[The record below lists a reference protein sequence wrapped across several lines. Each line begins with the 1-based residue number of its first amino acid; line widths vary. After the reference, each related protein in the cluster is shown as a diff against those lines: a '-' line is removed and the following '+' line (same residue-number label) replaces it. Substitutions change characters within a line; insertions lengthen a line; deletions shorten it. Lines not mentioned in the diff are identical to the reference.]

1 MENVL
6 TIKLHQPAPPQRRVQ
21 RPALVQHLNDR
32 LSSGCPVTLV
42 SAPAGFGKTT
52 CISEWLA
59 GVNLPVTWLS
69 LDAADNDPQ
78 RFLTYRAAA
87 LHKIGNLPR
96 LESALRGG
104 QLLPVDVIS
113 AALIEDI
120 LGFQGPFLL
129 VLDDLHVIQERYI
142 LQLIEKLITSLLQ
155 PLRLVILTR
164 EEPSLPLARLRA
176 NNMLTEIR
184 AAELR
189 FSADEAKSFLNEVM
203 SLRLSAVDIAVLE
216 ERTEGWIA
224 GLQLAGLSI
233 RNQSDP
239 SSFIRSLSGSHRHI
253 LSYLTEEVL
262 NHQPE
267 EVKNFLLETSILD
280 RLTGDLCDAVTGR
293 TGSALLLEQLC
304 NANLF
309 IIPLDDE
316 QRWYRYHHL
325 FADLLSNRQ
334 KALRGAQTAGLHRQA
349 SRWYAQACERSTF
362 GERSTFAGEAIR
374 HSLAA
379 GDYASAVRLIETHAL
394 EMLRQWHMK
403 TVSDWIQ
410 SLPAEWS
417 EQSPRTNLAFA
428 RAHFTL
434 GEFAQAA
441 PYIARLERMFSG
453 SQVETIPLGVR
464 AEWLAL
470 RSTLLGAQGQ
480 PAESLAL
487 ALQALALAPEVDD
500 SVRSQIYT
508 GLALAYQR
516 VGDVPRAIEAFQKT
530 IELGRAASDLVT
542 ELMGIAP
549 LVLLFI
555 QRGQLHT
562 GYDLAV
568 QGVERAERAGA
579 MLPILASIYGELG
592 QICFHWGEWEQA
604 REYSRRAAESSARSG
619 FSDAVIFHT
628 VTCAL
633 LSLVQGDIN
642 AAAVEMKKAV
652 EQMRVDAPLVVRESV
667 IAAQVR
673 ISLAQNDLPA
683 AEAALGGLA
692 PAAGAPVR
700 AVLPHLDAGGEI
712 NFSQAPLYIAALR
725 VQLHR
730 ARLLEGQEDA
740 LALADGLCLANRLV
754 EAAVQAQIPFF
765 AVEALL
771 LRAQLHTV
779 QGDTPA
785 SLADVSAALDLAE
798 PEGDLSDFILE
809 GPFAQAALADLLRR
823 CSPGSLRA
831 ATIHKILAAFPV
843 AVSGAPVVGLAP
855 QMGWQELVEPL
866 TERELEVLRCMVEG
880 LKYEEIASRLVIS
893 LNTVRSHVKAI
904 YGKLGVN
911 NRTAAIET
919 ARQQGLLS

>member
-6 TIKLHQPAPPQRRVQ
+6 TIKLHQPAPPHRRVQ
-21 RPALVQHLNDR
+21 RFALIQR
-32 LSSGCPVTLV
+32 LSDGLSNGCPVTLV
-42 SAPAGFGKTT
+42 SAPAGFGKTA

-78 RFLTYRAAA
+78 RFLTYLAAA
-87 LHKIGNLPR
+87 LHKIGSLPG

-104 QLLPVDVIS
+104 QLPPVGEIS
-113 AALIEDI
+113 AALIQDI
-120 LGFQGPFLL
+120 LGFPGPFIL

-142 LQLIEKLITSLLQ
+142 LQVIEKLITGLLR
-155 PLRLVILTR
+155 PLHLVILTR

-176 NNMLTEIR
+176 NNLLTEIR

-189 FSADEAKSFLNEVM
+189 FNADEARSFLNEVM
-203 SLRLSAVDIAVLE
+203 SLRLSATDIAMLE

-233 RNQSDP
+233 RNRPDP
-239 SSFIRSLSGSHRHI
+239 SGFIRSLSGSHRHI

-267 EVKNFLLETSILD
+267 EIKNFLLETSILD
-280 RLTGDLCDAVTGR
+280 RLTGDLCDAVTAR
-293 TGSALLLEQLC
+293 AGSALLLEQLC
-304 NANLF
+304 SANLF
-309 IIPLDDE
+309 IIALDDE

-325 FADLLSNRQ
+325 FADLLYNRQ
-334 KALRGAQTAGLHRQA
+334 KALQGRQTADLHRRA

-379 GDYASAVRLIETHAL
+379 EDYASAVRLIETHAL

-403 TVSDWIQ
+403 TVSDWMQ
-410 SLPAEWS
+410 ALPPEWS

-428 RAHFTL
+428 RTHLTF

-441 PYIARLERMFSG
+441 PYIARLERIFSG
-453 SQVETIPLGVR
+453 SQQELIPPGVR

-480 PAESLAL
+480 PAEGLAL

-500 SVRSQIYT
+500 GARSQIYT
-508 GLALAYQR
+508 SLALAYQR
-516 VGDVPRAIEAFQKT
+516 VGDIPRAIDAFQKT
-530 IELGRAASDLVT
+530 IALGRAASDLVT

-549 LVLLFI
+549 LVLLLI
-555 QRGQLHT
+555 QRGQLHA
-562 GYDLAV
+562 GYDLAI

-579 MLPILASIYGELG
+579 ILPILASIYGELG
-592 QICFHWGEWEQA
+592 QICFHWGEWERA

-642 AAAVEMKKAV
+642 AAAAEMKKAI
-652 EQMRVDAPLVVRESV
+652 EQMRVDVPLVVRESV

-683 AEAALGGLA
+683 AEAALVGLA
-692 PAAGAPVR
+692 AAAGTPGR
-700 AVLPHLDAGGEI
+700 AMLPDLGVGGEI
-712 NFSQAPLYIAALR
+712 NFSQAPLYIGALR
-725 VQLHR
+725 VHLHR
-730 ARLLEGQEDA
+730 ARLLEGQNGA
-740 LALADGLCLANRLV
+740 LALADGFRLANRLV
-754 EAAVQAQIPFF
+754 EAAFQAHLPFI
-765 AVEALL
+765 AVETLL
-771 LRAQLHTV
+771 VRAQLHAA
-779 QGDTPA
+779 QGDVQSA
-785 SLADVSAALDLAE
+785 RADVSAALDLAE
-798 PEGDLSDFILE
+798 PEGYISDFLSE
-809 GPFAQAALADLLRR
+809 GSFTQTVLADLLRR

-843 AVSGAPVVGLAP
+843 PVDGAPVAGLAP
-855 QMGWQELVEPL
+855 QPGLQELVEPL

-880 LKYEEIASRLVIS
+880 LKYEEIADRLVIS
-893 LNTVRSHVKAI
+893 LNTVRSHIKAI
-904 YGKLGVN
+904 YGKLAVN

-919 ARQQGLLS
+919 ARQQGMLS